1 MTSETDYDF
10 NDHFKDYGKLPPLD
24 AIEEIID
31 RPRVVESGSTAK
43 QLRYRLIPFREL
55 KPATV
60 SPYLIKGLIPR
71 TGLVVVWG
79 PPKCGKS
86 FWTFDLSMH
95 VALGWEYRGR
105 RTSTGPVVY
114 CAFEGGDGFKGRV
127 EAFRREHSV
136 TEAEFYLVPSV
147 MNLIAD
153 HQQLI
158 ASIRGQT
165 ANPSAVVL
173 DTLNRSLVGSE
184 SNDEDMAKYMK
195 AADAIREAFGC
206 VVIIVHHCGI
216 DGTRPRG
223 HTSLTGAADAQLAVR
238 RDGQDNI
245 VVTVE
250 FMKDGP
256 EGAIIASNLRR
267 VELGFDEDGD
277 PITSCVIV
285 PNDDAVPTR
294 PKQKLA
300 AIPSAALKELI
311 ELAAAGVDPH
321 PPSEHIPIGVTTVT
335 FNRWRERLNVT
346 RTINPEGNPR
356 EQFRRIY
363 VTLKNV
369 GAIGIWEDFVWPV
382 T

>member
-184 SNDEDMAKYMK
+184 SK
-195 AADAIREAFGC
+195 
-206 VVIIVHHCGI
+206 
-216 DGTRPRG
+216 
-223 HTSLTGAADAQLAVR
+223 
-238 RDGQDNI
+238 
-245 VVTVE
+245 
-250 FMKDGP
+250 
-256 EGAIIASNLRR
+256 
-267 VELGFDEDGD
+267 
-277 PITSCVIV
+277 
-285 PNDDAVPTR
+285 
-294 PKQKLA
+294 
-300 AIPSAALKELI
+300 
-311 ELAAAGVDPH
+311 
-321 PPSEHIPIGVTTVT
+321 
-335 FNRWRERLNVT
+335 
-346 RTINPEGNPR
+346 
-356 EQFRRIY
+356 
-363 VTLKNV
+363 
-369 GAIGIWEDFVWPV
+369 
-382 T
+382 